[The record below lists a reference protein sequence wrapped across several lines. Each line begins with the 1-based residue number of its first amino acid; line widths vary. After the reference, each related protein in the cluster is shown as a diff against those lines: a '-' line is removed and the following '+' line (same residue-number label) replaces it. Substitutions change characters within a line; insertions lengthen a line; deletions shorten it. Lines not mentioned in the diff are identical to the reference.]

1 MKKVGPRKAIFQ
13 VYSSVFYS
21 YTVYVT
27 LLKIA
32 AFPCNVMYMYKEW
45 STEAWPWEKASIMKN
60 YHSDFALIYIRTVE
74 FTVRNPVREG
84 ELSMNHLMMSE
95 VSETTVPITTDMY

>member
-1 MKKVGPRKAIFQ
+1 MGESKHYENTII
-13 VYSSVFYS
+13 
-21 YTVYVT
+21 VT
-27 LLKIA
+27 I
-32 AFPCNVMYMYKEW
+32 V
-45 STEAWPWEKASIMKN
+45 
-60 YHSDFALIYIRTVE
+60 HALIYIRTVE